1 MREPIHAAVWP
12 PHAHAA
18 RSLRPRAARHPSHPP
33 PPPARPPIPRPPPR
47 GGTLRSRT
55 SFSRPPHPFLFGPQI
70 TRGPADAPR
79 WQSGPP
85 GCAAR
90 WVGAMYVIKRDGR
103 QVRGLRRRGTALRA
117 AAPHRAARS
126 RRRRGRHRAPAAP
139 GMPAH
144 AWAAAASG
152 PRGRRGR
159 GGPWAGGPPRTPRAT
174 ALGKQPQG
182 RGLRPV
188 ERQQWPP
195 RRQQGQPVTAPP
207 APPSPHAARARA
219 PAPARRAAPVTS
231 RLPRRPAGPRPPPR
245 HTPPPPPRN
254 KVPVRFDKITARIKK
269 LAYGLDPNYC
279 DPVRRWGARRRTARP
294 DCSRAAPLPP
304 TRPVRA
310 PAGPSPAGPSSVGP
324 PPALPQPRA
333 SLTACTHAPSPPP
346 SAGAGRPEDRGGRVQ
361 GRHHDRARR
370 ARGGDGGGA
379 DVKPPRLRHG
389 GAGWGGGAAPRV
401 LRATKRR
408 RPQRLLSRSR
418 QRGAC

>member
-231 RLPRRPAGPRPPPR
+231 RLPRRPAAPRPRPR
-245 HTPPPPPRN
+245 TTPHPPPPPPETRC
-254 KVPVRFDKITARIKK
+254 PSALTRSPPASRSWPMGWTPTTATRC
-269 LAYGLDPNYC
+269 AA
-279 DPVRRWGARRRTARP
+279 GARAAGLRARTA
-294 DCSRAAPLPP
+294 
-304 TRPVRA
+304 
-310 PAGPSPAGPSSVGP
+310 
-324 PPALPQPRA
+324 
-333 SLTACTHAPSPPP
+333 
-346 SAGAGRPEDRGGRVQ
+346 
-361 GRHHDRARR
+361 
-370 ARGGDGGGA
+370 
-379 DVKPPRLRHG
+379 
-389 GAGWGGGAAPRV
+389 AAPR
-401 LRATKRR
+401 RCRR
-408 RPQRLLSRSR
+408 RAQSGRPRAPRPRAPHPWAPHRRSPNR
-418 QRGAC
+418 APL